1 MGDNGNNG
9 KNQRTALIGGTFN
22 TLHEGHKYYIKLAFD
37 YAEEVYI
44 LLTSDKYAQMS
55 KSYKVNPYESR
66 KERLENYIR
75 KMNSLKQYHIVR
87 MESDCYLINFCLE
100 NDVTMAILIPEYYPL
115 FQKINNIRED
125 EGKNPFLILVTQ
137 RIKTREGF
145 KLSSTLI
152 NNLKCDQRIS
162 PTQYSP
168 ELTAYTELPKYS
180 FN

>member
-9 KNQRTALIGGTFN
+9 KNQRTAIIGGTFN
-22 TLHEGHKYYIKLAFD
+22 ALHDGHKYYIKLAFD

-44 LLTSDKYAQMS
+44 LLTSDDYAKIS
-55 KSYKVNPYESR
+55 KSYQVNSYKFR
-66 KERLENYIR
+66 KKCLEDYVLEIKR
-75 KMNSLKQYHIVR
+75 ARQCHIIN
-87 MESDCYLINFCLE
+87 MDSDCFLINFCLK
-100 NDVTMAILIPEYYPL
+100 NDFTMAILIPEYYPL
-115 FQKINNIRED
+115 FQKINRIRED
-125 EGKNPFLILVTQ
+125 EGKNPLLLLVTQ

-152 NNLKCDQRIS
+152 NNLKCDHRIS

-168 ELTAYTELPKYS
+168 ELAAYTESPKYS